1 MDFVMGK
8 PTKGTTEN
16 TRPQHRTS
24 PLCWAA
30 RLLSLGY
37 GLLIAL
43 YALGALILTLIGHV
57 SRGETG
63 ESALGLLSG
72 LPFFIPLV
80 LAVMA
85 WRWHLAGG
93 LLITAGSVALY
104 LFFALSGNMQWG
116 VHLYVLPL
124 LVGGLLHLLVWYKE
138 KRTDHMPQPA

>member
-1 MDFVMGK
+1 
-8 PTKGTTEN
+8 
-16 TRPQHRTS
+16 
-24 PLCWAA
+24 
-30 RLLSLGY
+30 
-37 GLLIAL
+37 
-43 YALGALILTLIGHV
+43 
-57 SRGETG
+57 
-63 ESALGLLSG
+63 
-72 LPFFIPLV
+72 
-80 LAVMA
+80 MA